1 MIARLVGSL
10 VEKNSDSA
18 VIDVNGVGYLVQLSG
33 RALDYFSEIEGEI
46 TVHIETQI
54 REDSITLFGF
64 ASYLERDWF
73 RLLTSVQGVGGKAA
87 LAILTALTCDAIS
100 VAISSGDKTMICRA
114 NGIGPKIA
122 QRIINELKEKP
133 AAIALFSSAKGDHL
147 AVEDISQPAG
157 SAHHAGNFVA
167 DAVSALLNLGFKP
180 AEAQR
185 VVQLASE
192 ELGDQATLDS
202 LIRLALRLSS
212 KH

>member
-1 MIARLVGSL
+1 MIARLVGFL

-33 RALDYFSEIEGEI
+33 RALDHFSEIEGEI

-73 RLLTSVQGVGGKAA
+73 RLLTSVQGVGGRAA
-87 LAILTALTCDAIS
+87 LAILTTLTCDAIS
-100 VAISSGDKTMICRA
+100 VAISSGDKAMICRA

-122 QRIINELKEKP
+122 QRIINELKDKP
-133 AAIALFSSAKGDHL
+133 AAVALLSSVKSDRL
-147 AVEDISQPAG
+147 AAEDITLKTA
-157 SAHHAGNFVA
+157 SAHKAGDFA
-167 DAVSALLNLGFKP
+167 TDAVSALLNLGFKP
-180 AEAQR
+180 VEAQR

-192 ELGDQATLDS
+192 ELGDQATLDN
-202 LIRLALRLSS
+202 LVRLALRLSS

>member
-1 MIARLVGSL
+1 MIARLVGIL
-10 VEKNSDSA
+10 VEKNADSA

-46 TVHIETQI
+46 TVHIETQV
-54 REDSITLFGF
+54 REDAITLYGF
-64 ASYLERDWF
+64 ASYMERDWF

-87 LAILTALTCDAIS
+87 LAILTTLTTDAIAL
-100 VAISSGDKTMICRA
+100 AISSGDKTMICRA

-122 QRIINELKEKP
+122 QRIINELKDKP
-133 AAIALFSSAKGDHL
+133 AAIALLSSVKSENL
-147 AVEDISQPAG
+147 SVKDISQTSIPAN
-157 SAHHAGNFVA
+157 AGNFVA

-192 ELGDQATLDS
+192 ELGEQATLDS
-202 LIRLALRLSS
+202 LVRLALRLSS